1 MILRNTRE
9 PYDEV
14 GPFDPESETGANWIE
29 YYRQHGYQGA
39 AQSVRADN
47 PKPTQSAK
55 GGETLTPAEEKEI
68 LAKLDN
74 KKLASE
80 ISKGE

>member
-29 YYRQHGYQGA
+29 YYRGHLYVEVGSGA
-39 AQSVRADN
+39 PRRQ
-47 PKPTQSAK
+47 
-55 GGETLTPAEEKEI
+55 
-68 LAKLDN
+68 KLDQSPAALVGKTLSGELADV
-74 KKLASE
+74 KKIVDDMDAE
-80 ISKGE
+80 DEK